1 MKLLVTGGAGFIGSN
16 FIRHLFAGQ
25 DGLQVVNLDLL
36 TYAGREENLADL
48 SGHPGYRFV
57 RGDVADRDLVA
68 DLLADD
74 VDAVIHF
81 AAESHVDRSIK
92 GADPF
97 IHTNVVG
104 THCLVEESRRA
115 GVKRFIQISSDEVYG
130 PVPEG
135 RPAGPDSP
143 LSPSNPYAASKAAGD
158 LLVAATWRTHG
169 FPAII
174 TRCTNNYGPW
184 QHPEKFVPVLA
195 MAALQGCEMPIYG
208 DGLQVRDWIHVN
220 DHCQALTAI
229 LLHGEPGQVYTI
241 AGQNSVRNIDMAR
254 RILDLAGRSGTA
266 IRHVQDRP
274 GHDRRYDL
282 DDGATRRE
290 FQWQPRISLSDGL
303 AATLDWYRT
312 HRDWWEPLT
321 KRSALKRPR
330 DVVST

>member
-25 DGLQVVNLDLL
+25 AGLRVVNLDLL
-36 TYAGREENLADL
+36 TYAGRQENLSDL
-48 SGHPGYRFV
+48 AGHPGYRFV

-68 DLLADD
+68 HLLADG

-81 AAESHVDRSIK
+81 AAESHVDRSIN

-104 THCLVEESRRA
+104 THCLVEAARRA
-115 GVKRFIQISSDEVYG
+115 GVRRFIQISSDEVYG

-135 RPAGPDSP
+135 RQAGPDAA
-143 LSPSNPYAASKAAGD
+143 LSPSNPYAASKAAAD
-158 LLVAATWRTHG
+158 LLVAAAWRTHG
-169 FPAII
+169 FPGII

-184 QHPEKFVPVLA
+184 QHPEKFIPVLA
-195 MAALQGCEMPIYG
+195 MAALQGREMPIYG
-208 DGLQVRDWIHVN
+208 DGLQVRDWIHVE
-220 DHCQALTAI
+220 DHCRVLAAI
-229 LLHGEPGQVYTI
+229 LLNGEPGQTYTI
-241 AGQNSVRNIDMAR
+241 AGGNSVRNLDMAR
-254 RILDLAGRSGTA
+254 RILDLAGQPGAA

-282 DDGATRRE
+282 DDGVTRRE
-290 FQWQPRISLSDGL
+290 FRWEPRISLSDGL
-303 AATLDWYRT
+303 TTTVDWYRA

-321 KRSALKRPR
+321 KSSAQKRRHGVIP
-330 DVVST
+330 T